1 MTETRIL
8 VVDDNEMNRDMLSR
22 RLEKQGHTVDIA
34 VDGREALE
42 KMRAVAYDLVLL
54 DIMMPEMD
62 GYEVLETI
70 KADPALQ
77 HVPVVMI
84 SAVGEI
90 ESVVKCLELG
100 AEDYLPKP
108 FNPVIL
114 RARVDASLEKKRLR
128 DRERLYAESLKREML
143 LGRKIQQ
150 DFLPESIPSVDGW
163 EIAVQFTPAME
174 VAGDFYDL
182 FMLGPDSLAVVI
194 ADVCGKG
201 VGAAL
206 YMALFRSLL
215 RATASQQEGQPVAS
229 IIESTMKTTNDYIAK
244 THGEANMFATIV
256 FAVIDVRTGDV
267 AYANAG
273 HDAPMI
279 AGAGTIRERWMPT
292 SPAVGLMAGMDFKP
306 ERTSIAAGETLL
318 FCTDG
323 VVEARGES
331 GLFGEERLQTLVAAH
346 EGTPETLLADI
357 GVAVHAHTAAFEPSD
372 DITLVALRRK

>member
-1 MTETRIL
+1 MTTRIL

-22 RLEKQGHTVDIA
+22 RLEKQGHAVDIA
-34 VDGREALE
+34 VDGRHALE
-42 KMRAVAYDLVLL
+42 KMRSAAYDLVLL

-62 GYEVLETI
+62 GYEVLETL
-70 KADPALQ
+70 KSDPALQ

-84 SAVGEI
+84 SAVGET
-90 ESVVKCLELG
+90 ESVVKCIELG

-108 FNPVIL
+108 FNPVVL

-150 DFLPESIPSVDGW
+150 DFLPQSIPEVDGW
-163 EIAVQFTPAME
+163 EIAARFTPAME

-182 FMLGPDSLAVVI
+182 FLIGPRSLAVII

-215 RATASQQEGQPVAS
+215 RATAAQQHDQPVAS
-229 IIESTMKTTNDYIAK
+229 IIESTMRTTNDYIAT

-256 FAVIDVRTGDV
+256 FAVIDLATGSIT
-267 AYANAG
+267 YANAG
-273 HDAPMI
+273 HDAPI
-279 AGAGTIRERWMPT
+279 VAGGGSIRQQWMPT
-292 SPAVGLMAGMDFKP
+292 SPAVGLMAGMEFTP
-306 ERTSIAAGETLL
+306 QCTSLERGETLL

-323 VVEARGES
+323 VVEARGAS
-331 GLFGEERLQTLVAAH
+331 GLFGENRLHILV
-346 EGTPETLLADI
+346 GTHDGAPAQLLDGI
-357 GVAVHAHTAAFEPSD
+357 GAAVHTHTEAFEPSD
-372 DITLVALRRK
+372 DITLVAVRRL